1 MNDKHLSSNTHS
13 AIQLSRTQSFQHH
26 ELNHFIITNFYRL
39 TIINSVI
46 YPPKKLLGSRF
57 STRYTPFCLMCTISS
72 KPTCIS
78 YFTHCKWAGVDIRR
92 FSEDGFDTRWIPR
105 SYWCGI
111 HELVHQTITHSI
123 VQLSQSLSH
132 TNTTQTQHNTTQTQ
146 HNTTQTQ
153 HNTTQTQHTT
163 TQTQHNTNTTQHNT
177 NTTQHNTNTT
187 QNLSLKDHQLY
198 HQIIATFYR
207 FNNHKLCYLSLTNVS
222 I

>member
-153 HNTTQTQHTT
+153 HKTYRWKITNSIIKSSRPSIVLTITNSVIYHSQT
-163 TQTQHNTNTTQHNT
+163 
-177 NTTQHNTNTT
+177 
-187 QNLSLKDHQLY
+187 SPS
-198 HQIIATFYR
+198 
-207 FNNHKLCYLSLTNVS
+207 NNHTLYRLTITNPIV
-222 I
+222 